1 MFIQNRL
8 APVFSR
14 FTCISWFTWKPYE
27 TAEVVFLQ
35 ASRLCCHPCNS
46 VKALSLRTLSVVIV
60 VIWKW
65 KQIRFQVQTVVKH
78 WSFIRDTYV
87 DVYWWWTLFLH
98 MCLVC
103 SVCADCTILIFLD
116 TESSRKLR
124 ESFAKACF
132 ETLLQFSFV
141 IRSTSASSQDD
152 GAITQIAIL
161 SLLDRC
167 KSVLVKFV
175 ADERLSGKCPLPRFT
190 ASLVMTVLYTGF

>member
-1 MFIQNRL
+1 VYL
-8 APVFSR
+8 YS
-14 FTCISWFTWKPYE
+14 
-27 TAEVVFLQ
+27 
-35 ASRLCCHPCNS
+35 LCCANG
-46 VKALSLRTLSVVIV
+46 
-60 VIWKW
+60 
-65 KQIRFQVQTVVKH
+65 
-78 WSFIRDTYV
+78 
-87 DVYWWWTLFLH
+87 
-98 MCLVC
+98 
-103 SVCADCTILIFLD
+103 FLD

-175 ADERLSGKCPLPRFT
+175 ADERLSGKCPLPRFS
-190 ASLVMTVLYTGF
+190 ASFGLTILPTVWCLQELLFIVLLR

>member
-1 MFIQNRL
+1 MR
-8 APVFSR
+8 
-14 FTCISWFTWKPYE
+14 
-27 TAEVVFLQ
+27 
-35 ASRLCCHPCNS
+35 
-46 VKALSLRTLSVVIV
+46 
-60 VIWKW
+60 
-65 KQIRFQVQTVVKH
+65 
-78 WSFIRDTYV
+78 
-87 DVYWWWTLFLH
+87 
-98 MCLVC
+98 LVC

-141 IRSTSASSQDD
+141 IQSTSASSQDD

-190 ASLVMTVLYTGF
+190 ASLVMAVLYTGF